1 MVNQLKQISSDRDVQ
16 PTNAENVHTTGL
28 IHLIED
34 GEEEVEK
41 GGCGSERAD
50 GRRSVGMIA
59 DACGSK
65 DGAKVEN
72 TVGVVERPKGMISG
86 WIYRHGGVG
95 DASCSNELR
104 HKEKQGD
111 VNG

>member
-1 MVNQLKQISSDRDVQ
+1 MVNQLKQIRSDRDVQ
-16 PTNAENVHTTGL
+16 PTNASNVHTAGL
-28 IHLIED
+28 IRPIED
-34 GEEEVEK
+34 GEEEVEN

-50 GRRSVGMIA
+50 GRRSVGIIA

-72 TVGVVERPKGMISG
+72 TVGVVEKPTGTIGG
-86 WIYRHGGVG
+86 WIYHHGVG

-104 HKEKQGD
+104 HK
-111 VNG
+111 